1 MHFFGANNLTF
12 IARYMIKRGTINK
25 NDWKNYRKL
34 CGNLHATPPEGSI
47 SQDMALISEKGK
59 LAADEKKR
67 ALVGAFHVRAAM

>member
-34 CGNLHATPPEGSI
+34 CGNLRVTTAGAAI
-47 SQDMALISEKGK
+47 SHDAALI
-59 LAADEKKR
+59 
-67 ALVGAFHVRAAM
+67 F